1 MNFEFF
7 LARRMRTSSNNESTV
22 SARIIKIAVLAIAIG
37 LVMMLVAIGTSLG
50 LQREIKAKTIALSGD
65 LRIAPFENNNSS
77 LSVTPIYS
85 AEITPTIESNAQAIE
100 HAYPFITKG
109 VLLKTKNEFEGAILK
124 GVFQRFP
131 WEELSSY
138 LIEGRFP
145 SYGTAISKEMMLS
158 VTLARKLN
166 LKIGDRVSAYFQN
179 QEEGRLPRIRYF
191 ILSATFQ
198 TGFPDFD
205 DNYAF
210 VDLRH
215 LQKLNAW
222 DENQIGGYEVF
233 LKDDENTNAFAEKIY
248 AALPPHIDVQTVD
261 QLYQGV
267 FDWIALF
274 DFNVLIILIV
284 MILVGTLNMAT
295 ALLVLILERSRMIG
309 VLKALGATTAQ
320 VQKIFLFNATY
331 IISKGLLW
339 GNGFGLLLLYSQ
351 LQWQWMQL
359 DPSTYFVSTLPVYLP
374 LHYWLGLN
382 LLVLTICVALLW
394 IPSRIIGGIEPS
406 RVLRFR

>member
-7 LARRMRTSSNNESTV
+7 LARRMRSTTTDESTV
-22 SARIIKIAVLAIAIG
+22 SGRIIKIAVLAIAMG
-37 LVMMLVAIGTSLG
+37 VVMILIAIGTSLG
-50 LQREIKAKTIALSGD
+50 MQREIKAKTIALSGD

-77 LSVTPIYS
+77 LSVTPVDKE
-85 AEITPTIESNAQAIE
+85 EITTKINASSQEIS

-109 VLLKTKNEFEGAILK
+109 VLLKTRSEFEGAVLK
-124 GVFQRFP
+124 GVTEGFP
-131 WEELSSY
+131 WKEMSPY
-138 LIEGRFP
+138 LTKGVFP
-145 SYGTAISKEMMLS
+145 SYAGEISKELVLS
-158 VTLARKLN
+158 ATIARKLN
-166 LKIGDRVSAYFQN
+166 LAIGDRVSAYFQS
-179 QEEGRLPRIRYF
+179 ETEGRLPKIRYF

-210 VDLRH
+210 VDMRH
-215 LQKLNAW
+215 LQKLNGW
-222 DENQIGGYEVF
+222 KENQIGGYEVF
-233 LKDDENTNAFAEKIY
+233 LHDNTHLSAY
-248 AALPPHIDVQTVD
+248 AKKVYALLPPHIDVQTVD

-309 VLKALGATTAQ
+309 VLKAMGASTDQ
-320 VQKIFLFNATY
+320 VQKIFLYNAVY
-331 IISKGLLW
+331 IVTKGLVI
-339 GNGFGLLLLYSQ
+339 GNGIGLLLLFSQ
-351 LQWQWMQL
+351 VHWQWMQL
-359 DPSTYFVSTLPVYLP
+359 DPATYFVSTVPVHLP
-374 LHYWLGLN
+374 LHYLLGVNVLI
-382 LLVLTICVALLW
+382 LTICVGLLW
-394 IPSRIIGGIEPS
+394 IPSRIIGDIEPS